1 MVVSV
6 KLFNGIY
13 PDNQVGLELGK
24 AISVAG
30 KHGPGDSQQHKAKTV
45 CQH

>member
-13 PDNQVGLELGK
+13 PGNLVGLELGM
-24 AISVAG
+24 AISVAD
-30 KHGPGDSQQHKAKTV
+30 KHGPGDSQRHKAKTV